1 VAREDFIHSER
12 VTTRFSAR
20 RANDANDDANDD
32 VSRERARDT
41 WDADERGE
49 RFQARTRDGGT
60 TRGGG
65 GVARERRDDARE
77 ERW

>member
-1 VAREDFIHSER
+1 MDVIRDAMATR
-12 VTTRFSAR
+12 VSAR

-32 VSRERARDT
+32 VSRERARGT
-41 WDADERGE
+41 RDARERGE
-49 RFQARTRDGGT
+49 RFQARTRARGT

>member
-1 VAREDFIHSER
+1 MTREDFIDSGAM
-12 VTTRFSAR
+12 TTRVSAR

-32 VSRERARDT
+32 VSRERARDKR
-41 WDADERGE
+41 DARELGE